1 MGTIEWRSEWPRT
14 LGVDFIVIPPTA
26 LMTDID
32 NNDADADDDNA
43 DEDALLP
50 YTFFL
55 YLKCIL

>member
-1 MGTIEWRSEWPRT
+1 MGAIEWRSAWHRT

-32 NNDADADDDNA
+32 NNDADNDNT
-43 DEDALLP
+43 DEDALLA